1 MPEITIIAA
10 VAENRAI
17 GYKNRLIYR
26 LSADL
31 KHFRLLTTGHT
42 VLMGRKTFESLPKG
56 ALPNRRNIVVSRTVS
71 NFDGCDVYSSLDE
84 ALKHCAENEKVFVI
98 GGASVYAEAFPL
110 ATRLELT
117 CVHAT
122 PENADVFFPETDL
135 GEWHETAREHHD
147 ADEKNEK
154 PFDFVSFTRKRN

>member
-42 VLMGRKTFESLPKG
+42 MLMGRKTFESLPKG

-147 ADEKNEK
+147 ADGKNEK

>member
-17 GYKNRLIYR
+17 GYQNRLIYR

-71 NFDGCDVYSSLDE
+71 SFEGCDVYSSLDE
-84 ALKHCAENEKVFVI
+84 ALKHCAEDEKVFVI
-98 GGASVYAEAFPL
+98 GGASVYAEACPL

-117 CVHAT
+117 CIQAT
-122 PENADVFFPETDL
+122 PENADVFFPETDF
-135 GEWHETAREHHD
+135 GEWDETAREHHE

-154 PFDFVSFTRKRN
+154 PFDFVSFKRKRN